1 MSKPDSLFSGLDTKD
16 EHESTKPHHEQ
27 VLVIDFKDSD
37 RFLPF
42 LTFMDLDIDSSLSG
56 GDGKYEHTEK
66 VRGNN
71 VLKQKG
77 EEDQEQVMYN
87 NLINESGDDE
97 PT

>member
-1 MSKPDSLFSGLDTKD
+1 
-16 EHESTKPHHEQ
+16 
-27 VLVIDFKDSD
+27 
-37 RFLPF
+37 
-42 LTFMDLDIDSSLSG
+42 MDLDIDSSLSG

-77 EEDQEQVMYN
+77 KEDQEQVMYN